1 MSEKMS
7 TNTARGL
14 YIAMFI
20 IAIVI
25 AAAICGAIGLF

>member
-20 IAIVI
+20 IAVVI
-25 AAAICGAIGLF
+25 AAAVCGAVGIL